1 MCKLSKINTNY
12 GATINVADI
21 KKASISN
28 IIDAASGCDKIDYIY
43 LFGSALEN
51 RCKEQSDIDIA
62 IISNISRS
70 KLFKNKS
77 YDEFTSKIY
86 SKSLDQ
92 DYDILFFESQED
104 LNSSNDLICKEILQK
119 GQILYKREFCHV

>member
-1 MCKLSKINTNY
+1 MCKLSEINTNY
-12 GATINVADI
+12 GAIINVADI

-28 IIDAASGCDKIDYIY
+28 IIEAASVCDKIDYIY

-77 YDEFTSKIY
+77 YDEFTTKLY
-86 SKSLDQ
+86 SKSLNQ

-104 LNSSNDLICKEILQK
+104 LNNSNDLICKEILQK
-119 GQILYKREFCHV
+119 GQLLYKRDYCHV